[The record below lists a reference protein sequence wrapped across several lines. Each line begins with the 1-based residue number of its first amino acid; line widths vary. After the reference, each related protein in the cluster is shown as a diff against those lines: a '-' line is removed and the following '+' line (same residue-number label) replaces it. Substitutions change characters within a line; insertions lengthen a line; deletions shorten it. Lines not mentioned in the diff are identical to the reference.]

1 MTNRPTKKQLQEQL
15 LSLIEAPLT
24 KEKPSIGKRF
34 ATGAGKIM
42 RGISNVAN
50 YDYTKGTQT
59 QQDVKAAEKQAQAQ
73 ADQVGA
79 QYQKNLAKQQGT
91 IVGKQP
97 TTTTTQ
103 TPTTQTPTTKTT
115 DPITTAMA
123 KGGTQKPAKRQK
135 TGGKI
140 AGQVSKTPSAQ
151 YQRKRRAD
159 AKAAKSAV
167 KTGIDKAQTQ
177 ATKTATNKGVTT
189 ARIGSGSKKDK
200 IDLNDPKMQN
210 LRKAIEKAAPGV
222 IGGVD
227 KLQPADKAK
236 LKKAIS

>member
-1 MTNRPTKKQLQEQL
+1 MTNRPTTKQLQEQL

-24 KEKPSIGKRF
+24 KEKPSIGQRF

-50 YDYTKGTQT
+50 YDYKKGTQR

-97 TTTTTQ
+97 TTTKT

-123 KGGTQKPAKRQK
+123 QGGTQKPAKRKK

-140 AGQVSKTPSAQ
+140 AGQVSGTDSAK
-151 YQRKRRAD
+151 YQRQRRAD
-159 AKAAKSAV
+159 IKAKKNAV
-167 KTGIDKAQTQ
+167 KTGIDTAQTR
-177 ATKTATNKGVTT
+177 TTTT
-189 ARIGSGSKKDK
+189 AQNVSKKSGVSSAKIGGQK
-200 IDLNDPKMQN
+200 IDLNDPQMQN
-210 LRKAIEKAAPGV
+210 LRKAIEKAVPGV
-222 IGGVD
+222 ISGVD
-227 KLQPADKAK
+227 NLNPPQKVK